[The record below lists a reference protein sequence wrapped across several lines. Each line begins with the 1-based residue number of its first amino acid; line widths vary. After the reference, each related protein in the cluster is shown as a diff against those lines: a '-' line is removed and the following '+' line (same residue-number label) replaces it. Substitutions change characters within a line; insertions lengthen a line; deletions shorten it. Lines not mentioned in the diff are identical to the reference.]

1 MLLFVQFVV
10 FVVCINELEGLPYY
24 YSKRDQKRSVRMSP
38 SLGYPGKMVN
48 NQKQQQVLSR
58 SDRETVIDR
67 YNKEGQEFVHNDPR
81 MSIGLDTG
89 NPAADHEASMWLMA
103 LIGTLAAAIPV
114 AFLSPSLGFK
124 KRSADDT
131 FPSPSLVGFKKRS
144 ADGSVSTARMQEM
157 VVSALQKAR
166 KVYQVKDL

>member
-1 MLLFVQFVV
+1 MMMFVVQFVV
-10 FVVCINELEGLPYY
+10 LLVCMKELEGLPYY

-38 SLGYPGKMVN
+38 SLGYPGKMVH
-48 NQKQQQVLSR
+48 QQLQQVLSR

-67 YNKEGQEFVHNDPR
+67 YNKEGQEFVHNEPR

-103 LIGTLAAAIPV
+103 LVGTLAAAIPV

-124 KRSADDT
+124 KRSADAT
-131 FPSPSLVGFKKRS
+131 FPSLGFKKRA
-144 ADGSVSTARMQEM
+144 ADDSSSKLRMQEL
-157 VVSALQKAR
+157 VVSAIQKAR
-166 KVYQVKDL
+166 SVYQVEDL